1 MTQFE
6 HIVFLK
12 IQGIFNS
19 LNDSGM
25 IIDLDNDV
33 EGFIPI
39 DNISKKLKKNYLS
52 SIKQGDSID
61 LLVVEVNEKDKRIV
75 LMLDQPDED

>member
-1 MTQFE
+1 
-6 HIVFLK
+6 
-12 IQGIFNS
+12 
-19 LNDSGM
+19 M

-52 SIKQGDSID
+52 SIKQGDSVN
-61 LLVVEVNEKDKRIV
+61 LLVIEVSEKDKRII
-75 LMLDQPDED
+75 LMLDEADED

>member
-1 MTQFE
+1 
-6 HIVFLK
+6 
-12 IQGIFNS
+12 
-19 LNDSGM
+19 M
-25 IIDLDNDV
+25 IIDLDNDI

>member
-1 MTQFE
+1 MN
-6 HIVFLK
+6 LGK
-12 IQGIFNS
+12 K
-19 LNDSGM
+19 
-25 IIDLDNDV
+25 
-33 EGFIPI
+33 
-39 DNISKKLKKNYLS
+39 SKEF